1 MSSSPAQKG
10 SQYRGRL
17 HKRAT
22 RSRFHF
28 DVKSSSV
35 QVIAAIPIPSAVSQA
50 RRKGT
55 KKRRGKCFDGM
66 RKNKKNRIKRDG
78 QPRWKKGDVAALNK
92 EHNTSSRDRRA
103 RKNARISRFKTNCY
117 TVRVNKTKKKAR
129 PLHQQATTSDERENA
144 VNHSNHS
151 VEGFGPVVMAPFFHR
166 RRGATAAHSAYR
178 SDTSNWPWT
187 SETDPR

>member
-1 MSSSPAQKG
+1 MTAKETGDMSSSPAQKG

-55 KKRRGKCFDGM
+55 KKGG
-66 RKNKKNRIKRDG
+66 
-78 QPRWKKGDVAALNK
+78 
-92 EHNTSSRDRRA
+92 E
-103 RKNARISRFKTNCY
+103 
-117 TVRVNKTKKKAR
+117 
-129 PLHQQATTSDERENA
+129 
-144 VNHSNHS
+144 S
-151 VEGFGPVVMAPFFHR
+151 VSTE
-166 RRGATAAHSAYR
+166 
-178 SDTSNWPWT
+178 
-187 SETDPR
+187 

>member
-1 MSSSPAQKG
+1 
-10 SQYRGRL
+10 
-17 HKRAT
+17 
-22 RSRFHF
+22 
-28 DVKSSSV
+28 
-35 QVIAAIPIPSAVSQA
+35 
-50 RRKGT
+50 
-55 KKRRGKCFDGM
+55 M

-151 VEGFGPVVMAPFFHR
+151 VEGVRARCYGSFFFTGEEGPRQRILLIAATHQIGRGPQKRIRANAPGRAVPCHHGKESDIYKWRLCAVNYRDVFGPTQSFPM
-166 RRGATAAHSAYR
+166 HS
-178 SDTSNWPWT
+178 TT
-187 SETDPR
+187 TPRTNR